1 MSNLKIKF
9 FIVLVSA
16 FFITS
21 VYGQDLKLTVVYD
34 NNPYKE
40 GLEERWGFSCLIEGL
55 EKNILFD
62 VGGEGQVLL
71 RNMEKLRI
79 DSGTID
85 IVVLSHV
92 HYDHIGGLADFLS
105 KNSRVTVYMPGSLPQ
120 SVKDMVKKAGA
131 KPVEVYG
138 PVKICKDAYS
148 TGELGTFIKE
158 ESLIIK
164 TKKGLV
170 VVTGCAHPG
179 VVNIIRKAKDI
190 LKTDVHLVLGGFHLI
205 GMNNSQ
211 VMGIVDGMKKEDV
224 EKTAPCHCSGDLAR
238 ELFKKAYGED
248 FILTGCGKRIEIK
261 DAF

>member
-1 MSNLKIKF
+1 MGSLKIKF
-9 FIVLVSA
+9 IIVLLSA
-16 FFITS
+16 FFISS

-71 RNMEKLRI
+71 GNMEKLRI
-79 DSGTID
+79 DPKTID

-92 HYDHIGGLADFLS
+92 HYDHIGGLSDFLS
-105 KNSRVTVYMPGSLPQ
+105 KNSSVMVYMPGSLPQ
-120 SVKDMVKKAGA
+120 SVKDIVRKSGA
-131 KPVEVYG
+131 RLVEVYK

-148 TGELGTFIKE
+148 TGEMGTFIKE
-158 ESLIIK
+158 ESLVIK
-164 TKKGLV
+164 TNKGLV

-179 VVNIIRKAKDI
+179 VVNIIRKAKEM

-205 GMNNSQ
+205 GTNESQ
-211 VMGIVDGMKKEDV
+211 VRSIVDGVKKESV

-238 ELFKKAYGED
+238 GLFKKAYGED
-248 FILTGCGKRIEIK
+248 FILTGCGKKIEIK